1 MGLPDELLLDILR
14 PCHELLLHLHASAF
28 TSSLEVAA
36 LPLSTHCGG
45 GAFAHACTVAVG
57 RHVYLVNRGAT
68 SGGPADGRGAGVRA
82 DAILTKQVP
91 GDRRGRADLRGGQLG
106 AHHRGQGVRPGGRS
120 VARRHGGLRRR
131 YGCAGMGAAGVF
143 YVTGGVAMSGG
154 GAVGTAAHVCAGSVH
169 VLHVGSGARVWARH
183 LVLVMP
189 RHHWTWASP

>member
-1 MGLPDELLLDILR
+1 MPPRRLLLLLLLR
-14 PCHELLLHLHASAF
+14 PRAAPPPPRLRLRVLARGLRAAPAHALRRRRVRAR
-28 TSSLEVAA
+28 ARR
-36 LPLSTHCGG
+36 GG
-45 GAFAHACTVAVG
+45 GAARVPGRPRRHAA
-57 RHVYLVNRGAT
+57 
-68 SGGPADGRGAGVRA
+68 GGPADGRGAGVRG
-82 DAILTKQVP
+82 DAVPAEQVR
-91 GDRRGRADLRGGQLG
+91 GGRRGRADLRGGQLG